1 LEGQERDPILKKRFR
16 EGIGIIGEL
25 GQYDITSPTKL
36 YELRRWPALLSGGR
50 RRTGKSIGR
59 GYSVEKVDIFK
70 DIAER
75 TGGDIYL
82 GVVGAVRT
90 GKSTF
95 IKRFMET
102 VVLPNIASEAERVR
116 AVDELP
122 QSAAGKTIM
131 TTEPKFVPNQ
141 AVQLRVSEG
150 LDVNI
155 RLVDCVGYAVEGAK
169 GYEDEN
175 GPRMI
180 TTPWFDEPIP
190 FQEAAEIG
198 TRKVIQEHSTLGV
211 VVTTDGSIAE
221 IPRSS
226 YVEAEERVI
235 SELKEVGKPF
245 VLIINSTRP
254 RSEEAIQLR
263 GELQAKYDIP
273 VITMSVATMGE
284 EEVISVLREVLYEFP
299 VHEVNVNL
307 PSWVMVL
314 NENHWLRSN
323 YENSV
328 RDTVKDIRRLRD
340 VDRVVSQFS
349 EYDFIARAGLSGMNM
364 GQGVA
369 EIDLYAPDELYD
381 RILMEVVGV
390 EIRGKDHLLQL
401 MQEFSHAKR
410 EYDRFA
416 EALEMVKATGYGIAA
431 PTLAEMALD
440 EPELIRQGSRFG
452 VRLKATAPSIHM
464 IRVDVESEF
473 APIIGSEKQT
483 EELVRYLMQ
492 DFEADPIK
500 IWESDIFGR
509 SLHSLVREGI
519 QGKIAMMP
527 DNARYKLQETLGRI
541 INEGSG
547 GLIAIIL

>member
-1 LEGQERDPILKKRFR
+1 M
-16 EGIGIIGEL
+16 
-25 GQYDITSPTKL
+25 
-36 YELRRWPALLSGGR
+36 
-50 RRTGKSIGR
+50 
-59 GYSVEKVDIFK
+59 EKVDIFK

-95 IKRFMET
+95 IKRFVES
-102 VVLPNIASEAERVR
+102 VVLPNIQSEADRIR
-116 AVDELP
+116 ATDELP
-122 QSAAGKTIM
+122 QSAAGRTIM
-131 TTEPKFVPNQ
+131 TTEPKFVPNT
-141 AVQLRVSEG
+141 AVQISVAEG
-150 LDVNI
+150 LNVNV
-155 RLVDCVGYAVEGAK
+155 RLVDCVGYAVDGAK

-180 TTPWFDEPIP
+180 NTPWFDEPIP

-211 VVTTDGSIAE
+211 VVTTDGTISD

-226 YVEAEERVI
+226 YVLAEERVI
-235 SELKEVGKPF
+235 NELKEVGKPF
-245 VLIINSTRP
+245 IVIINSQKP
-254 RSEEAIQLR
+254 NSEPALELRSE
-263 GELQAKYDIP
+263 LQSRYDVP
-273 VITMSVATMGE
+273 VVTMSVASAGE
-284 EEVISVLREVLYEFP
+284 EEMVSVLREVLYEFP

-314 NENHWLRSN
+314 DENHWLRTQF
-323 YENSV
+323 ENSV
-328 RDTVKDIRRLRD
+328 RDTVQDIRRLRD
-340 VDRVVSQFS
+340 VDRVVSQFA
-349 EYDFIARAGLSGMNM
+349 EYEFIDRAALAGLSM

-369 EIDLYAPDELYD
+369 EIDLFAPDELYD
-381 RILMEVVGV
+381 RILVEVVGV

-401 MQEFSHAKR
+401 MQDFTHAKR
-410 EYDRFA
+410 EYDQFA
-416 EALEMVKATGYGIAA
+416 EALEMVKTTGYGIAP

-452 VRLKATAPSIHM
+452 VRLRATAPSIHM

-473 APIIGSEKQT
+473 SPIIGTEKQS

-492 DFEADPIK
+492 DFEDNPLK

-509 SLHSLVREGI
+509 SLHSIVREGI
-519 QGKIAMMP
+519 QGKLAQMP

>member
-1 LEGQERDPILKKRFR
+1 L
-16 EGIGIIGEL
+16 
-25 GQYDITSPTKL
+25 
-36 YELRRWPALLSGGR
+36 
-50 RRTGKSIGR
+50 
-59 GYSVEKVDIFK
+59 EKVDIFK

-95 IKRFMET
+95 IKRFMESL
-102 VVLPNIASEAERVR
+102 VLPNIRNEADRVR
-116 AVDELP
+116 ATDELP
-122 QSAAGKTIM
+122 QSAAGRTIM

-141 AVQLRVSEG
+141 AVQLAVAEG
-150 LDVNI
+150 LDVNV
-155 RLVDCVGYAVEGAK
+155 RMVDCVGYAVEGAK

-180 TTPWFDEPIP
+180 NTPWFDDPIP

-221 IPRSS
+221 IPRAS
-226 YVEAEERVI
+226 YVAAEERVI
-235 SELKEVGKPF
+235 AELKEVGKPF
-245 VLIINSTRP
+245 ILVVNSTSP
-254 RSEEAIQLR
+254 RSEEALQLR
-263 GELQAKYDIP
+263 NELAEKYDIP
-273 VITMSVATMGE
+273 VLTMSVANMGE
-284 EEVISVLREVLYEFP
+284 EEVITVLKEVLYEFP

-314 NENHWLRSN
+314 EEKHWLRSHF
-323 YENSV
+323 EDSV
-328 RDTVKDIRRLRD
+328 RETVKDIRRLRD
-340 VDRVVSQFS
+340 VDRVVGHFS
-349 EYDFIARAGLSGMNM
+349 EYDFIDRAGLAGINM

-369 EIDLYAPDELYD
+369 EIDLFAPDELYD
-381 RILMEVVGV
+381 KILMEVVGV

-401 MQEFSHAKR
+401 MVEFSHAKR
-410 EYDRFA
+410 EYDRYA
-416 EALEMVKATGYGIAA
+416 EALEMVKTTGYGIAS
-431 PTLAEMALD
+431 PSLQEMMLD

-452 VRLKATAPSIHM
+452 VRLKATAPSVHM

-473 APIIGSEKQT
+473 APIIGTEKQS

-492 DFEADPIK
+492 DFEDNPLK

-509 SLHSLVREGI
+509 SLHSIVREGI
-519 QGKIAMMP
+519 QGKLAMMP

>member
-1 LEGQERDPILKKRFR
+1 M
-16 EGIGIIGEL
+16 
-25 GQYDITSPTKL
+25 
-36 YELRRWPALLSGGR
+36 
-50 RRTGKSIGR
+50 
-59 GYSVEKVDIFK
+59 EKVDIFK

-95 IKRFMET
+95 IKRFMESI
-102 VVLPNIASEAERVR
+102 VLPNIQNEADRIR
-116 AVDELP
+116 ATDELP
-122 QSAAGKTIM
+122 QSAAGRTIM
-131 TTEPKFVPNQ
+131 TTEPKFVPNN
-141 AVQLRVSEG
+141 AVQLHVAEG
-150 LDVNI
+150 LNVNV
-155 RLVDCVGYAVEGAK
+155 RLVDCVGYVVEGAK

-180 TTPWFDEPIP
+180 NTPWFDEAIP

-198 TRKVIQEHSTLGV
+198 TRKVIQEHATLGV
-211 VVTTDGSIAE
+211 VITTDGSIAE
-221 IPRSS
+221 IPRAS
-226 YVEAEERVI
+226 YVDAEARII

-245 VLIINSTRP
+245 IVIVNSTKP
-254 RSEEAIQLR
+254 NGDAAQQLR
-263 GELQAKYDIP
+263 NELQAQHDIP
-273 VITMSVATMGE
+273 VVAMSVANMSE
-284 EEVISVLREVLYEFP
+284 DDMISVLREVLYEFP

-314 NENHWLRSN
+314 EENHWLRSHF
-323 YENSV
+323 ENSV
-328 RDTVKDIRRLRD
+328 RETVQDIRRLRD
-340 VDRVVSQFS
+340 VDRVVSHFE
-349 EYDFIARAGLSGMNM
+349 EYEFIDKAALAGMNM

-401 MQEFSHAKR
+401 MQDFSHAKR
-410 EYDRFA
+410 EYDHFA
-416 EALEMVKATGYGIAA
+416 EALEMVKTTGYGIAP
-431 PTLAEMALD
+431 PTLADMALE
-440 EPELIRQGSRFG
+440 EPELIRQGTRFG

-473 APIIGSEKQT
+473 SPIIGTEKQS

-492 DFEADPIK
+492 DFEDNPLK
-500 IWESDIFGR
+500 MWESDIFGR
-509 SLHSLVREGI
+509 SLHSIVREGI
-519 QGKIAMMP
+519 QGKLSMMP

>member
-1 LEGQERDPILKKRFR
+1 M
-16 EGIGIIGEL
+16 
-25 GQYDITSPTKL
+25 
-36 YELRRWPALLSGGR
+36 
-50 RRTGKSIGR
+50 
-59 GYSVEKVDIFK
+59 EKVDIFK

-102 VVLPNIASEAERVR
+102 AVLPNIRSEADRIR
-116 AVDELP
+116 AIDELP
-122 QSAAGKTIM
+122 QSAAGRTIM
-131 TTEPKFVPNQ
+131 TTEPKFVPNN
-141 AVQLRVSEG
+141 AVQITVAEG
-150 LDVNI
+150 LNVNV
-155 RLVDCVGYAVEGAK
+155 RLVDCVGYTVEGAK

-211 VVTTDGSIAE
+211 VVTTDGSISE

-226 YVEAEERVI
+226 YVQAEERVI
-235 SELKEVGKPF
+235 AELKEVGKPF
-245 VLIINSTRP
+245 ILIINSMKP
-254 RSEEAIQLR
+254 YGEPAQELRSE
-263 GELQAKYDIP
+263 LQSKYDIP
-273 VITMSVATMGE
+273 VLAMSAATMGE
-284 EEVISVLREVLYEFP
+284 EEVLGALREVLYEFP

-314 NENHWLRSN
+314 NENHWLRSQF
-323 YENSV
+323 ETSV
-328 RDTVKDIRRLRD
+328 RETVQDIRRLRD
-340 VDRVVSQFS
+340 VDRVVGQFAA
-349 EYDFIARAGLSGMNM
+349 YPFIERAALAGMNM

-381 RILMEVVGV
+381 KILMEVVGV

-401 MQEFSHAKR
+401 MQEFAHAKR
-410 EYDRFA
+410 EHDQFA
-416 EALEMVKATGYGIAA
+416 EALEMVKTTGYGIAP
-431 PTLAEMALD
+431 PTLAEMVLD

-473 APIIGSEKQT
+473 SPIIGTEKQS

-492 DFEADPIK
+492 DFEEHPLK
-500 IWESDIFGR
+500 IWDSDIFGR
-509 SLHSLVREGI
+509 SLHSIVREGI
-519 QGKIAMMP
+519 QGKLAMMP

>member
-1 LEGQERDPILKKRFR
+1 
-16 EGIGIIGEL
+16 
-25 GQYDITSPTKL
+25 
-36 YELRRWPALLSGGR
+36 
-50 RRTGKSIGR
+50 
-59 GYSVEKVDIFK
+59 
-70 DIAER
+70 
-75 TGGDIYL
+75 
-82 GVVGAVRT
+82 
-90 GKSTF
+90 
-95 IKRFMET
+95 
-102 VVLPNIASEAERVR
+102 
-116 AVDELP
+116 
-122 QSAAGKTIM
+122 
-131 TTEPKFVPNQ
+131 
-141 AVQLRVSEG
+141 
-150 LDVNI
+150 
-155 RLVDCVGYAVEGAK
+155 VEGAK

-198 TRKVIQEHSTLGV
+198 TRKVIQEHSTIGI
-211 VVTTDGSIAE
+211 VVTTDGTIAE
-221 IPRSS
+221 IPRSA
-226 YVEAEERVI
+226 YVEAEERIVQ
-235 SELKEVGKPF
+235 ELKEVGKPF
-245 VLIINSTRP
+245 VMVVNSTRP
-254 RSEEAIQLR
+254 NSYETEALRS
-263 GELQAKYDIP
+263 ELQAKYDIP
-273 VITMSVATMGE
+273 VMALSAATMGE
-284 EEVISVLREVLYEFP
+284 ADVLNVLREALYEFP

-314 NENHWLRSN
+314 NEDHWLRKSF
-323 YENSV
+323 EQSV
-328 RDTVKDIRRLRD
+328 RDTVQDIRRLRD
-340 VDRVVSQFS
+340 VDRVVQQFH
-349 EYDFIARAGLSGMNM
+349 EYDFIARAGLSGMNL

-381 RILMEVVGV
+381 RILQEVVGV

-401 MQEFSHAKR
+401 MQEFAHAKK

-416 EALEMVKATGYGIAA
+416 EALEMVKTTGYGIAA
-431 PTLAEMALD
+431 PTLSEMSLD
-440 EPELIRQGSRFG
+440 EPEIIRQGSRFG

-473 APIIGSEKQT
+473 APIIGTEKQS

-492 DFEADPIK
+492 DFENDPIK

-509 SLHSLVREGI
+509 SLHSIVREGI

>member
-1 LEGQERDPILKKRFR
+1 M
-16 EGIGIIGEL
+16 
-25 GQYDITSPTKL
+25 
-36 YELRRWPALLSGGR
+36 
-50 RRTGKSIGR
+50 
-59 GYSVEKVDIFK
+59 EKIDIFK

-95 IKRFMET
+95 IKRFMECL
-102 VVLPNIASEAERVR
+102 VLPNIRSDADRVR
-116 AVDELP
+116 ATDELP
-122 QSAAGKTIM
+122 QSAAGRTIM
-131 TTEPKFVPNQ
+131 TTEPKFVPNN
-141 AVQLRVSEG
+141 AVELNVAEG
-150 LDVNI
+150 LTVNV

-169 GYEDEN
+169 GYEDES

-180 TTPWFDEPIP
+180 STPWFDEPIP

-211 VVTTDGSIAE
+211 VITTDGTIAE
-221 IPRSS
+221 IPRYS
-226 YVEAEERVI
+226 YVEAEERIVA
-235 SELKEVGKPF
+235 ELKEVGKPF
-245 VLIINSTRP
+245 ILVVNSTRP
-254 RSEEAIQLR
+254 QGAEAQALR
-263 GELQAKYDIP
+263 NELAAKYDIP
-273 VITMSVATMGE
+273 VMVMSVATMDE
-284 EEVISVLREVLYEFP
+284 EDVMSVLREVLYEFP

-314 NENHWLRSN
+314 DENHWLRSN
-323 YENSV
+323 FEESV
-328 RDTVKDIRRLRD
+328 RSTVKDIRRLRD
-340 VDRVVSQFS
+340 VDRVVGHFTDF
-349 EYDFIARAGLSGMNM
+349 DFIDRAALADMNM

-381 RILMEVVGV
+381 NILMEIVGV

-401 MQEFSHAKR
+401 MQEFTHAKR

-416 EALEMVKATGYGIAA
+416 EALEMVKTTGYGIAP
-431 PTLAEMALD
+431 PTLEEMALD

-452 VRLKATAPSIHM
+452 VRLKATAPSVHM

-473 APIIGSEKQT
+473 APIIGTEKQS

-492 DFEADPIK
+492 DFEDNPVK

-509 SLHSLVREGI
+509 SLHSIVREGI

>member
-1 LEGQERDPILKKRFR
+1 M
-16 EGIGIIGEL
+16 
-25 GQYDITSPTKL
+25 
-36 YELRRWPALLSGGR
+36 
-50 RRTGKSIGR
+50 
-59 GYSVEKVDIFK
+59 EKVDIFK

-95 IKRFMET
+95 IKRFMES
-102 VVLPNIASEAERVR
+102 VVLPNIQNEADRVR
-116 AVDELP
+116 ATDELP
-122 QSAAGKTIM
+122 QSAAGRTIM
-131 TTEPKFVPNQ
+131 TTEPKFVPNN
-141 AVQLRVSEG
+141 AVQLHVAEG
-150 LDVNI
+150 LNVNV
-155 RLVDCVGYAVEGAK
+155 RLVDCVGYVIEGAK
-169 GYEDEN
+169 GYEDES

-180 TTPWFDEPIP
+180 NTPWFDEAIP

-198 TRKVIQEHSTLGV
+198 TRKVIQEHATLGV
-211 VVTTDGSIAE
+211 VITTDGSIAE
-221 IPRSS
+221 IPRAS
-226 YVEAEERVI
+226 YVDAEDRI
-235 SELKEVGKPF
+235 IGELKEVGKPF
-245 VLIINSTRP
+245 IVIVNSTKP
-254 RSEEAIQLR
+254 QSDAVAELRS
-263 GELQAKYDIP
+263 ELQAKHDVP
-273 VITMSVATMGE
+273 VVAMSVANMNEDDMT
-284 EEVISVLREVLYEFP
+284 SVLREVLYEFP

-314 NENHWLRSN
+314 EENHWLRSSF
-323 YENSV
+323 ENSV
-328 RDTVKDIRRLRD
+328 RETVQDIRRLRD
-340 VDRVVSQFS
+340 VDRVVGSFE
-349 EYDFIARAGLSGMNM
+349 EYEFIDKAALAGMNM

-401 MQEFSHAKR
+401 MQEFTHAKR
-410 EYDRFA
+410 EYDHFA
-416 EALEMVKATGYGIAA
+416 EALEMVKTTGYGIAP

-440 EPELIRQGSRFG
+440 EPELIRQGARFG

-473 APIIGSEKQT
+473 SPIIGTEKQS

-492 DFEADPIK
+492 DFEDNPLK

-509 SLHSLVREGI
+509 SLHSIVREGI
-519 QGKIAMMP
+519 QGKLAMMP

>member
-1 LEGQERDPILKKRFR
+1 MCFIK
-16 EGIGIIGEL
+16 
-25 GQYDITSPTKL
+25 
-36 YELRRWPALLSGGR
+36 YELQKKDMAHLSYFYRKYIYFLLVQMNVRVVNCNRLKSVDDQTVGG
-50 RRTGKSIGR
+50 ILL
-59 GYSVEKVDIFK
+59 EKVDIFK

-95 IKRFMET
+95 IKRFVES
-102 VVLPNIASEAERVR
+102 VVLPNIQSEADRIR
-116 AVDELP
+116 ATDELP
-122 QSAAGKTIM
+122 QSAAGRTIM
-131 TTEPKFVPNQ
+131 TTEPKFVPNT
-141 AVQLRVSEG
+141 AVQISVAEG
-150 LDVNI
+150 LNVNV
-155 RLVDCVGYAVEGAK
+155 RLVDCVGYAVDGAK

-180 TTPWFDEPIP
+180 NTPWFDEPIP

-211 VVTTDGSIAE
+211 VVTTDGTISD

-226 YVEAEERVI
+226 YVLAEERVI
-235 SELKEVGKPF
+235 NELKEVGKPF
-245 VLIINSTRP
+245 IVIINSQKP
-254 RSEEAIQLR
+254 NGEPALELRSE
-263 GELQAKYDIP
+263 LQSRYDVP
-273 VITMSVATMGE
+273 VVTMSVANAGE
-284 EEVISVLREVLYEFP
+284 EEMVSVLREVLYEFP

-314 NENHWLRSN
+314 AENHWLRTQF
-323 YENSV
+323 ENSV
-328 RDTVKDIRRLRD
+328 RDTVQDIRRLRD
-340 VDRVVSQFS
+340 VDRVVSQFA
-349 EYDFIARAGLSGMNM
+349 EYEFIDKAALAGLNM

-369 EIDLYAPDELYD
+369 EIDLFAPDELYD
-381 RILMEVVGV
+381 RILVEVVGV

-401 MQEFSHAKR
+401 MQDFTHAKR
-410 EYDRFA
+410 EYDQFA
-416 EALEMVKATGYGIAA
+416 EALEMVKTTGYGIAP

-452 VRLKATAPSIHM
+452 VRLRATAPSIHM

-473 APIIGSEKQT
+473 SPIIGTEKQS

-492 DFEADPIK
+492 DFEDNPLK

-509 SLHSLVREGI
+509 SLHSIVREGI
-519 QGKIAMMP
+519 QGKLAQMP